1 MAKKHIVKEEPM
13 NVGELLYTSHLA
25 KMCGFRRENIINSKG
40 LFPALRVISNTTFDK
55 EDIKLIQKGFQKRF
69 QRVLLFTERKDA
81 DGNLSVGYF
90 TKKA

>member
-1 MAKKHIVKEEPM
+1 MAKKQIVREEPM

-69 QRVLLFTERKDA
+69 QRVLLFTERKGA
-81 DGNLSVGYF
+81 DGHLRVGYF